1 MLHELLPLKA
11 AVIFH
16 RIGPYHFARLRAA
29 GKLLPVAG
37 IETSGVDE
45 TYNWDEV
52 RGGDFFERLTLFK
65 SVDAQ
70 KLPGREVADAIASAL
85 DKIQPSVVVIP
96 GWSDSAALGALAW
109 CVRRRIPAVIMSE
122 STAWDDKR
130 NALREAVK
138 RQLVGLAS
146 AALVG
151 GTPHK
156 DYMLQLGMPGDR
168 IFSGYDA
175 VDNGYFASEA
185 AKRKLETGNLRPE
198 LGGAET
204 SGLNSHV
211 SGLSPH
217 VSIAST
223 PFFLSSARFVEKKNL
238 FRLIEAFAG
247 YRDGE
252 AKPETRKLKAEAKNG
267 DRRTKSNPSGL
278 MSHVSSLDQA
288 ALTPWNL
295 VLLGDGELRG
305 ALIARARELGLN
317 VVESPPWAKLPTDD
331 RQLSP
336 SVASPTVFLP
346 GFIQYPELPEY
357 YGRAGAFIHASTT
370 EQWGLVV
377 NEAMA
382 SGLPVIVSNR
392 CGCAKDLVQ
401 EGVNGFTFDPYR
413 PDELAR
419 LMLQVSNFRC
429 QLSDFGIASSRI
441 ISQWGPDRF
450 AAGLTAAAEKA
461 LQVGAPNATLFQRV
475 LLDFLIKR

>member
-29 GKLLPVAG
+29 GKLLAVAG

-52 RGGDFFERLTLFK
+52 RGGDSFERLTLFK
-65 SVDAQ
+65 SADAQ
-70 KLPGREVADAIASAL
+70 KLPGRKVADAIASAL
-85 DKIQPSVVVIP
+85 DSIQPSVVVIP
-96 GWSDSAALGALAW
+96 GWSDSAALGSLAW

-130 NALREAVK
+130 SALREAVK

-151 GTPHK
+151 GAPHK

-168 IFSGYDA
+168 IFPGYDA
-175 VDNGYFASEA
+175 VDNDYFAEKASEIRNS
-185 AKRKLETGNLRPE
+185 KFEMGNDKDTKFVSRSDE
-198 LGGAET
+198 Y
-204 SGLNSHV
+204 NS
-211 SGLSPH
+211 SFPTPH
-217 VSIAST
+217 SQ
-223 PFFLSSARFVEKKNL
+223 FFLSSARFVEKKNL
-238 FRLIEAFAG
+238 FRLIEAFAK
-247 YRDGE
+247 YGE
-252 AKPETRKLKAEAKNG
+252 MGNSKWGIRNEQPAKSIENSGRPG
-267 DRRTKSNPSGL
+267 GPSR
-278 MSHVSSLDQA
+278 
-288 ALTPWNL
+288 PWDL

-305 ALIARARELGLN
+305 ALIAHARGLGLN
-317 VVESPPWAKLPTDD
+317 VEESSPWEHLKTENC
-331 RQLSP
+331 QLTASVTSP
-336 SVASPTVFLP
+336 AVFLP

-357 YGRAGAFIHASTT
+357 YGRAGAFIHVSTT

-392 CGCAKDLVQ
+392 CGCAKDLVLD
-401 EGVNGFTFDPYR
+401 GVNGFTFDPFNVQQ
-413 PDELAR
+413 LAD
-419 LMLQVSNFRC
+419 LMAKMSHF
-429 QLSDFGIASSRI
+429 SFPISTFSMESSRI